1 MSEPHSGSTA
11 VVAADS
17 GDQEPSSPVPTGVP
31 AADDA
36 NPAVHAAGNG
46 FASGIAHSLSDRTS
60 RLDEIRARARA
71 RDEAREQAREAHAY
85 VRAGGIR
92 RRRTPEELKN
102 VVERGQAL
110 LHGTSLPGGP
120 GTQREASAEAV
131 IAWAVREFGPWLAV
145 ASSMQDTVLAHLV
158 SRQLPWVDVLF
169 GDTGYHFA
177 ETIGTRDAAEL
188 SLDVNIV
195 DVRPELT
202 VAEQDARYGARLHDR
217 DPEKC
222 CAMRKVAPMKQALR
236 NYEAWATGLRR
247 GEAST
252 RRNAPLITW
261 DERNQVVKINPL
273 AGWTDE
279 EVEEY
284 AARNGLVVN
293 PLHDDGYPSI
303 GCAPCTQRVENGAD
317 KRSGR
322 WAGLDKVECGLHA

>member
-1 MSEPHSGSTA
+1 MSDPHSGSTA
-11 VVAADS
+11 VAGAAAGS
-17 GDQEPSSPVPTGVP
+17 EEPSS
-31 AADDA
+31 AATSVIDPDA
-36 NPAVHAAGNG
+36 DGGAT
-46 FASGIAHSLSDRTS
+46 SLGGSRS
-60 RLDEIRARARA
+60 RLERIRARAQARERA
-71 RDEAREQAREAHAY
+71 RAAAREAHAHI
-85 VRAGGIR
+85 RAGGVR

-120 GTQREASAEAV
+120 DTQREASAEAV

-158 SRQLPWVDVLF
+158 SKQLPWVDVLF

-195 DVRPELT
+195 DVRPGQT
-202 VAEQDARYGARLHDR
+202 VAEQDATHGPRLYER

-222 CAMRKVAPMKQALR
+222 CALRKVAPMRQALR
-236 NYEAWATGLRR
+236 SYEAWATGLRR
-247 GEAST
+247 GETSS

-261 DERNQVVKINPL
+261 DEKNQVVKVNPL
-273 AGWTDE
+273 AGWTDDQ
-279 EVEEY
+279 VDEY
-284 AARNGLVVN
+284 ADAHGLVVN
-293 PLHDDGYPSI
+293 PLLGDGYPSI
-303 GCAPCTQRVENGAD
+303 GCAPCTQRVEVGAD

-322 WAGLDKVECGLHA
+322 WAGRDKVECGLHG

>member
-1 MSEPHSGSTA
+1 MSGSTSS
-11 VVAADS
+11 VTYGAATS
-17 GDQEPSSPVPTGVP
+17 LGGS
-31 AADDA
+31 AARLEQ
-36 NPAVHAAGNG
+36 
-46 FASGIAHSLSDRTS
+46 IRT
-60 RLDEIRARARA
+60 RAK
-71 RDEAREQAREAHAY
+71 AREQARAAAREAHAY
-85 VRAGGIR
+85 ARAGGIR

-120 GTQREASAEAV
+120 DTRREASAEAV

-145 ASSMQDTVLAHLV
+145 ASSMQDTVLSHLV
-158 SRQLPWVDVLF
+158 ARQLPWVDVLF

-202 VAEQDARYGARLHDR
+202 VAEQDSRYGPRLHDR

-222 CAMRKVAPMKQALR
+222 CAMRKVAPMRDALR

-247 GEAST
+247 GEATT
-252 RRNAPLITW
+252 RRHAPLITW
-261 DERNQVVKINPL
+261 DEKNQVVKINPL

-284 AARNGLVVN
+284 ALRHGLVVN
-293 PLHDDGYPSI
+293 PLLADGYPSI
-303 GCAPCTQRVENGAD
+303 GCAPCTQRVAPGAD

-322 WAGLDKVECGLHA
+322 WAGMDKVECGLHV

>member
-1 MSEPHSGSTA
+1 MSGPHSGSTT
-11 VVAADS
+11 VTGVAAGS
-17 GDQEPSSPVPTGVP
+17 EEPSSAATSVIAPV
-31 AADDA
+31 ADGTA
-36 NPAVHAAGNG
+36 T
-46 FASGIAHSLSDRTS
+46 SLGGSLP
-60 RLDEIRARARA
+60 RLEQIRARAKARERA
-71 RDEAREQAREAHAY
+71 RAAAREAHAHI
-85 VRAGGIR
+85 RAGGVR

-120 GTQREASAEAV
+120 DTHREASAEAV

-158 SRQLPWVDVLF
+158 AKQLPWVDVLF

-195 DVRPELT
+195 DVRPERT
-202 VAEQDARYGARLHDR
+202 VGEQDATHGPRLYER

-222 CAMRKVAPMKQALR
+222 CALRKVAPMRQALR
-236 NYEAWATGLRR
+236 GYEAWATGLRR

-261 DERNQVVKINPL
+261 DEKNQVVKINPL

-279 EVEEY
+279 QVDEY
-284 AARNGLVVN
+284 AQEHGLVVN
-293 PLHDDGYPSI
+293 PLLGDGYPSI
-303 GCAPCTQRVENGAD
+303 GCAPCTQRVAAGAD

-322 WAGLDKVECGLHA
+322 WAGRDKVECGLHG